1 MSDYTKITEL
11 IQMLRLS
18 DDYSDPLDEEIAD
31 TLEDLLNQRINDIDA
46 ITHYRNL
53 SIDLG
58 AQSEDMINYHDRWLC
73 ANWTRINHDKGWQRE
88 DMQAAWETA
97 DELVVKCDILQEE
110 IRILQGRI
118 SSLAIIDRVNNEL
131 IAAQSARIENLE
143 TTTEELFH
151 AQQNF
156 KEKPINVNLHK

>member
-1 MSDYTKITEL
+1 MSDNIKITEL
-11 IQMLRLS
+11 IQMLRIS

-58 AQSEDMINYHDRWLC
+58 AQSEDMINHYDRWLC
-73 ANWTRINHDKGWQRE
+73 ANWARINHDNGWQRE
-88 DMQAAWETA
+88 DMQVAWEKA
-97 DELVVKCDILQEE
+97 DELAIKYDILKEE
-110 IRILQGRI
+110 MTIVLERM

-131 IAAQSARIENLE
+131 IAAQSARIEHLE
-143 TTTEELFH
+143 TTRE
-151 AQQNF
+151 
-156 KEKPINVNLHK
+156 